1 MGLSRHKVSCTKD
14 VLKALSEGVSRR
26 VTCGTKMNTVS
37 SRSHAIMILDL
48 EIRPRED
55 EDEEEEEEEDGKSKD
70 KNHHQEEVIRSSVTF
85 VDLAGSERLK
95 RTGAIGQRKEEGIH
109 INMGLL
115 ALGQV
120 INALADEKRIRSGTW
135 CSRAWCSRISLFL
148 GEIQSTHSNHSHN
161 P

>member
-1 MGLSRHKVSCTKD
+1 
-14 VLKALSEGVSRR
+14 
-26 VTCGTKMNTVS
+26 MNTVS

-48 EIRPRED
+48 EIRPCE
-55 EDEEEEEEEDGKSKD
+55 EEEEEEEEEEDGKSKD

-135 CSRAWCSRISLFL
+135 CSRA
-148 GEIQSTHSNHSHN
+148 
-161 P
+161 